1 MKICQNCSSEIEDS
15 FSFCPN
21 CGSDFGK
28 PIICKNCNYENEPNS
43 KFCQECGNALFE
55 KFNKKEIKPKEAKIH
70 SFELP
75 EPSKNGITIEFPF
88 TTAQSFDFAIK
99 EAKKFETFEQF
110 GEDKKAI
117 YRVTFAAND
126 LYKAKDFLEQLKGWR
141 KRTVY
146 DNGEKVQ
153 WDTVFGFAW
162 CYERKL
168 SSYKPEYYCFGYENE
183 WDFNIWGC
191 MRAMMPFTENSQWFT
206 YGKWLNNSGDWEFDK
221 ERIKHELTKNL
232 YVFRYCPALTPSLIQ
247 DVIDALPNVVNPK
260 KNKNW
265 KFIESYTVEN
275 NALVVKINEFG
286 FEQTRYLKGVG
297 PNGKAFL
304 KDITDKMKRK
314 LPDFIKPE

>member
-1 MKICQNCSSEIEDS
+1 MKICQNCSSEIQDT
-15 FSFCPN
+15 FNFCPI
-21 CGSDFGK
+21 CGSDLGK
-28 PIICKNCNYENEPNS
+28 PITCKNCHYENEPNS
-43 KFCQECGNALFE
+43 KFCQECGIALFE
-55 KFNKKEIKPKEAKIH
+55 KFTKKEIKPKEPKIRNI
-70 SFELP
+70 EIP

-88 TTAQSFDFAIK
+88 TTAQSFDFAIR

-117 YRVTFAAND
+117 YRVTFSEND
-126 LYKAKDFLEQLKGWR
+126 LYKAKDFLEHLKGWR

-146 DNGEKVQ
+146 NNGEKVQ
-153 WDTVFGFAW
+153 WDSVFGFTW

-168 SSYKPEYYCFGYENE
+168 SSFKPEYYCFGYENE

-191 MRAMMPFTENSQWFT
+191 MRATMPFTENSQWFT
-206 YGKWLNNSGDWEFDK
+206 YGKWLNNNGDWEFDK

-232 YVFRYCPALTPSLIQ
+232 YPYRYCPALNPSLIQ

-275 NALVVKINEFG
+275 NALVIKINEYG

-304 KDITDKMKRK
+304 KDITDNIKRK
-314 LPDFIKPE
+314 LPDFIKPK